1 MTEFRR
7 HRGFTLFE
15 LLVAVAILAVIS
27 AMAYAGLMQVENA
40 RTQIR
45 ADETRLTEIQLAFL
59 NFERDLQQVV
69 HRPIRNQYDA
79 LRPSVA
85 GQGEYLIELTRG
97 GVRNP
102 AHVARSLL
110 QRVAY
115 RVEDDNLERLSWS
128 VLDQAQD
135 SQPVKLTLLKK
146 ITAIDIRFLDK
157 EGNWSNDWPPAATSA
172 GGAAAAVHDPFP
184 RAVSVK
190 LELPD
195 VGSIERIFLMPEA

>member
-1 MTEFRR
+1 MISYPCN
-7 HRGFTLFE
+7 RGFTLFE

-27 AMAYAGLMQVENA
+27 AMAYSGLVQVENA
-40 RTQIR
+40 RKQISVSE
-45 ADETRLTEIQLAFL
+45 ARLTEIQLAFL

-69 HRPIRNQYDA
+69 HRPVRNQYDVE
-79 LRPSVA
+79 RPSVA
-85 GQGEYLIELTRG
+85 GQGEYLMELTRT

-115 RVEDDNLERLSWS
+115 VVEEDNLERLNWL

-135 SQPVKLTLLKK
+135 SVPVKLTLLKK
-146 ITAIDIRFLDK
+146 ITSIEIRFLDISG
-157 EGNWSNDWPPAATSA
+157 EWSNYWPPQASIASSSTA
-172 GGAAAAVHDPFP
+172 PLPDAFP

-190 LELPD
+190 LVLPD
-195 VGSIERIFLMPEA
+195 VGSIERIFPLPRA